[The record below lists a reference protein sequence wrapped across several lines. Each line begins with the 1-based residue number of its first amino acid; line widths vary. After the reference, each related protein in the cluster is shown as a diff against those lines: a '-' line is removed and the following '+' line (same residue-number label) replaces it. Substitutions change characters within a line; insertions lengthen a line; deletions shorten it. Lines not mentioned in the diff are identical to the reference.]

1 MKDIE
6 NLDLNLKLLSNLPIL
21 VHGINVYPVSIKQIA
36 EFGYTKYNQGLK
48 ILCISKIEIENLVN
62 EDISP
67 FEFLQMNMLFDS
79 NIKILLCDV
88 LSLICRAKV
97 TYSSKQEEFIIEK
110 ETLNKENF
118 DEVIDIIRKRNS
130 LENESEINEN
140 PSNEKAKTILKKRQI
155 ARNKLMKNNKT
166 NNNLYLYDL
175 ASTVDVGLKLPID
188 KVMEYSIY
196 QLSNQFKRLISKENY
211 DISFNAL
218 IHGANKNDLD
228 LNHW

>member
-6 NLDLNLKLLSNLPIL
+6 NLDLKLKLLSNSPIL

-97 TYSSKQEEFIIEK
+97 TYSSKQEANAYA
-110 ETLNKENF
+110 LSLLQQH
-118 DEVIDIIRKRNS
+118 KRE
-130 LENESEINEN
+130 LEEGMANE
-140 PSNEKAKTILKKRQI
+140 
-155 ARNKLMKNNKT
+155 
-166 NNNLYLYDL
+166 
-175 ASTVDVGLKLPID
+175 
-188 KVMEYSIY
+188 MERP
-196 QLSNQFKRLISKENY
+196 F
-211 DISFNAL
+211 
-218 IHGANKNDLD
+218 
-228 LNHW
+228 